1 MGVENV
7 TQQAISK
14 NHRFLLW
21 RLPLLA
27 ATLLILTRTADSV
40 SWAMVLALPL
50 MTGMLAVYLFDDS
63 RLQLWSS
70 RGYLL
75 IADALLV
82 CLALLGTTGVKPAL
96 WIAYFLIVLL
106 ATLVG
111 DMLKTLL
118 ATGALLGAMAAVAS
132 TGSVLGL
139 APAAGSLTYLL
150 FLVCAALSFGGV
162 GEQLSSQRQEVAKA
176 RLETSE
182 LWALLE
188 IIDTVGSTLDVSQV
202 MRSIVRLVGDLV
214 ETESCSILLVDEK
227 LRNCFVVASK
237 GHPEVDMLELDLEKY
252 PEVQRALITREP
264 VVIDDVEN
272 NQLVESVRDV
282 LLAKGYRS
290 LLVLPLLFGKE
301 ILGTM
306 FLRARREKPFNPE
319 ELRFCKVAA
328 GVSANALKN
337 ALLFSDVAQEAEEHR
352 ATGEKL
358 RRVLDSTPD
367 MIVATDTTGRVMEF
381 NSGAEEMTGWSVD
394 NACGEPLTKVLGSDE
409 SAISPLDES
418 ADGAAQDVMSCRAD
432 GEKVEISMVSASL
445 SGPEGEIVGRVWIGR
460 DVTKLRNVEKSLV
473 HAERLSSLGEVVAG
487 VAHELNNPLS
497 GVVGY
502 AELLRKHSGDQD
514 QIRDLDRIVESALRC
529 QKIVFKLLSFA
540 RKHPPEKKFQ
550 SLNECAAKVL
560 DLKSYHLRS
569 SQIETSLELDA
580 DIPSTCF
587 DFHQIE
593 QVVLNL
599 LNNAEQAIA
608 PMRSPGKIA
617 IRTGLKDDFVFLEVQ
632 DNGPGVPPMIQ
643 DRIFDPFFT
652 TKDLGKG
659 TGLGL
664 SVSYGI
670 VEKLGGRMEHRL
682 ASSEGG
688 ACFTLYLPI
697 VEGEE
702 AEEHSTLPEMAEGES
717 PLMGKRILVA
727 EDELLVQ
734 ELLAKV
740 LTADGAH
747 VTLAMD
753 GEEAWNQLAMADY
766 DLIVADLR
774 MPNVDGKELYE
785 RVAEERPE
793 MLRRFVFATGDL
805 LREDSIAFL
814 QDLPNRIL
822 TKPLELETVRRI
834 LSQVVASRPS

>member
-1 MGVENV
+1 V

-21 RLPLLA
+21 RLPLIA
-27 ATLLILTRTADSV
+27 ATLLILTRSADSV
-40 SWAMVLALPL
+40 GWAMVLALPL
-50 MTGMLAVYLFDDS
+50 ITGMLAVYLFDAS

-75 IADALLV
+75 IADALLI
-82 CLALLGTTGVKPAL
+82 CLALLGTTGIKPAL
-96 WIAYFLIVLL
+96 WIAFFIIVLL

-139 APAAGSLTYLL
+139 LPAVGSFSYLL
-150 FLVCAALSFGGV
+150 FLVSAAVSFGGV

-176 RLETSE
+176 KQETSE

-252 PEVQRALITREP
+252 PEVKRALITREP

-306 FLRARREKPFNPE
+306 FLRARREKPFSSE

-337 ALLFSDVAQEAEEHR
+337 ALLFSDVAQEAEDHR
-352 ATGEKL
+352 VTGEKL

-367 MIVATDTTGRVMEF
+367 MIVATDTTGRIMEF
-381 NSGAEEMTGWSVD
+381 NSGAEAMTGWSAD
-394 NACGEPLTKVLGSDE
+394 NACGEPLTRVLGSNE
-409 SAISPLDES
+409 ISISPLDEG
-418 ADGAAQDVMSCRAD
+418 DGTTQDVISCRAD
-432 GEKVEISMVSASL
+432 GEQVEISMVSASL

-460 DVTKLRNVEKSLV
+460 NVTKLRNVEKSLV

-502 AELLRKHSGDQD
+502 AELLRKHSEDQD

-540 RKHPPEKKFQ
+540 RKHPPEKKYQ
-550 SLNECAAKVL
+550 SLNDCAAKVL

-608 PMRSPGKIA
+608 PMKSPGKITIA
-617 IRTGLKDDFVFLEVQ
+617 TGLRDGFVFLEVQ

-652 TKDLGKG
+652 TKDIGKG

-670 VEKLGGRMEHRL
+670 VEKHGGRMEHRQ

-688 ACFTLYLPI
+688 ACFTVYLPI

-702 AEEHSTLPEMAEGES
+702 AEESSTMPEMAEGES
-717 PLMGKRILVA
+717 PLRGKRILVA

-740 LTADGAH
+740 LTAEGAS

-753 GEEAWNQLAMADY
+753 GEEAWHQLEMADY

-805 LREDSIAFL
+805 LRQDSVEFL

-834 LSQVVASRPS
+834 LSQVVASRSQ